1 MFSGKLFSKSGHNE
15 NYFNLGGPR
24 SFHKFTLQGTNIILI
39 GEVHERMPNELAT
52 QYMKMFNH
60 FIERNEAVKLFLET
74 TGEDKKSSSK
84 GLSFLDCMQHLDHS
98 KKLATFHVDKRY
110 YDAPF
115 GNFFFFLNKLAE
127 LEGTIIAKYKE
138 KRIKP
143 PSPTPFFNTPEFLD
157 SVNQLSQLYNKN
169 FCLLDLYKLLESQLK
184 ILEGLVQKY
193 AEENKQL
200 ADYLTAC
207 LLEVNDAL
215 GLALKLE
222 EEYRSM
228 NGLSDKIQNCSLID
242 ICIKMMTHQGSFSP
256 AVEWLQIYNL
266 YETSFLDATLIC
278 DLWEAIKNGGE
289 NKSTFILV
297 FGDKHIERLSN
308 FLKIIATEEIS
319 IKANKDGKVIPPKF
333 MEEYLNDHFEHAPSE
348 NNCVL
353 M

>member
-1 MFSGKLFSKSGHNE
+1 MFSGKLFKNGQNE
-15 NYFNLGGPR
+15 KYFNLGGPR

-52 QYMKMFNH
+52 QYIEMFSN
-60 FIERNEAVKLFLET
+60 FIESNDEVKLFLET

-84 GLSFLDCMQHLDHS
+84 GLSFLDCMQHLSHS
-98 KKLATFHVDKRY
+98 KKVATFHADKRY
-110 YDAPF
+110 YDDQF

-143 PSPTPFFNTPEFLD
+143 PSPTPFFDIPEFLD
-157 SVNQLSQLYNKN
+157 SVNQLSQLYKKN

-184 ILEGLVQKY
+184 ILEELVQKY
-193 AEENKQL
+193 TEENKQIS
-200 ADYLTAC
+200 DYLTVC

-228 NGLSDKIQNCSLID
+228 RSGDETQNRSLID
-242 ICIKMMTHQGSFSP
+242 ICIEMMAHQGSFSK
-256 AVEWLQIYNL
+256 AAEWLRIYNL

-278 DLWEAIKNGGE
+278 DLWEAIKTSGE
-289 NKSTFILV
+289 NKPTFIFV
-297 FGDKHIERLSN
+297 FGDAHIERLSN
-308 FLKIIATEEIS
+308 FLKVLATEDIS
-319 IKANKDGKVIPPKF
+319 IKANKDGKIIPPKL
-333 MEEYLNDHFEHAPSE
+333 MEQFLNNHFEHAPSE
-348 NNCVL
+348 NNCAL

>member
-1 MFSGKLFSKSGHNE
+1 MFSGKLFKNE
-15 NYFNLGGPR
+15 QNEKYFNLGGPR

-52 QYMKMFNH
+52 QYTEMFSN
-60 FIERNEAVKLFLET
+60 FIESNDEVKLFLET

-84 GLSFLDCMQHLDHS
+84 GLSFLDCLQHLSHS
-98 KKLATFHVDKRY
+98 KKVATFHADKRY
-110 YDAPF
+110 YDDQF

-143 PSPTPFFNTPEFLD
+143 PSPTPFFDIPEFLD

-184 ILEGLVQKY
+184 ILEELVQKY
-193 AEENKQL
+193 AKENKQIS
-200 ADYLTAC
+200 DYLTVC
-207 LLEVNDAL
+207 LLELNDAL

-222 EEYRSM
+222 EEYRSISRS
-228 NGLSDKIQNCSLID
+228 SDETQNRSLID
-242 ICIKMMTHQGSFSP
+242 ICIEMMAHQGSFSP

-266 YETSFLDATLIC
+266 YETNFLDATLIC
-278 DLWEAIKNGGE
+278 DLWEAIKIGGE
-289 NKSTFILV
+289 NKPTFILV
-297 FGDKHIERLSN
+297 FGDKHIEKLSN
-308 FLKIIATEEIS
+308 FLKIIATEEKS
-319 IKANKDGKVIPPKF
+319 IKANKNGKIIPPKF
-333 MEEYLNDHFEHAPSE
+333 MEEYLKDHFEHAPSE

>member
-24 SFHKFTLQGTNIILI
+24 SFHKFTLQGTSIILI
-39 GEVHERMPNELAT
+39 GEVHERMPNELAS

-98 KKLATFHVDKRY
+98 KKLAIFHVDKRY
-110 YDAPF
+110 YDDPF

-266 YETSFLDATLIC
+266 YEISFLDATLIC

-308 FLKIIATEEIS
+308 FLKIIAMEEIS

-333 MEEYLNDHFEHAPSE
+333 MEEYLNDHFEHASSE

>member
-1 MFSGKLFSKSGHNE
+1 MFSGKLFKNE
-15 NYFNLGGPR
+15 QNEKYFNLGGPR

-52 QYMKMFNH
+52 QYIEMFSN
-60 FIERNEAVKLFLET
+60 FIESNDEVKLFLET

-84 GLSFLDCMQHLDHS
+84 GLSFLDCMQHLSYS
-98 KKLATFHVDKRY
+98 KKVATFHADKRY
-110 YDAPF
+110 YYDQF

-143 PSPTPFFNTPEFLD
+143 PSPTPFFDTPEFLD
-157 SVNQLSQLYNKN
+157 SVNQLSQLYKKN

-184 ILEGLVQKY
+184 ILEELVQKY
-193 AEENKQL
+193 AEENKQIS
-200 ADYLTAC
+200 DYLTVC

-215 GLALKLE
+215 GLTLKLE

-228 NGLSDKIQNCSLID
+228 SRSGDETQNRSLID
-242 ICIKMMTHQGSFSP
+242 ICIEMMAYQGSFSP
-256 AVEWLQIYNL
+256 AVEWLQIYDL
-266 YETSFLDATLIC
+266 YETNFLDATLIC
-278 DLWEAIKNGGE
+278 DLWEAIKIGGE
-289 NKSTFILV
+289 NKPTFILV
-297 FGDKHIERLSN
+297 FGDKHIEKLSN

-319 IKANKDGKVIPPKF
+319 IKANKNGKIIPPKF
-333 MEEYLNDHFEHAPSE
+333 MEEYLKDHFEHAPSE